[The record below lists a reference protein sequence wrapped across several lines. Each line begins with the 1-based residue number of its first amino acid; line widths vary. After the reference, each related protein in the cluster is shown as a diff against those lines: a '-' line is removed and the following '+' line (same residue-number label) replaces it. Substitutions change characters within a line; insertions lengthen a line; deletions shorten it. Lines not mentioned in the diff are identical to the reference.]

1 MFDLTSTVSKKQP
14 NNCITSIFMLAA
26 AFYFE
31 RTINWTPGHDC
42 SPYTIS
48 VPLFYLLF
56 LSILLH
62 IRRRR
67 RPANDVWVG
76 QSFGRR
82 TILAADP
89 IQTGDQS
96 NTGPCLLLHSLLI
109 GATLAAASFF
119 DRNYCR
125 SSLMFQSGDSFPFLL
140 FLRKTTVGRSIDRT
154 WDRLLHPFEHRS
166 GLLLHPFEHGPGLLL
181 HPF

>member
-1 MFDLTSTVSKKQP
+1 MTSLRQP
-14 NNCITSIFMLAA
+14 LCCFLY
-26 AFYFE
+26 YF
-31 RTINWTPGHDC
+31 
-42 SPYTIS
+42 S
-48 VPLFYLLF
+48 LFYY
-56 LSILLH
+56 ILDDDSRSGNH
-62 IRRRR
+62 
-67 RPANDVWVG
+67 
-76 QSFGRR
+76 SGRR

-109 GATLAAASFF
+109 GSTLAAASFF

-181 HPF
+181 YPFRTRRIS